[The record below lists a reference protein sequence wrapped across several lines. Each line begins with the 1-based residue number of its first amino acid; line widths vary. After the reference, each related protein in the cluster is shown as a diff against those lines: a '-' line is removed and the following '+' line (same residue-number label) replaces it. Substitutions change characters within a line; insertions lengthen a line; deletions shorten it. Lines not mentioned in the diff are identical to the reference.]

1 MTNAAKSVDD
11 KGAER
16 VMMPITS
23 TKGGRS
29 WLYAGSSRLPD
40 RWSAE
45 PRCETRTERRPSRLN
60 RAPLGF
66 SMAKGNFARPA
77 HRRRQFQ
84 RQCGNYGIDS
94 PNERRQ
100 IETTGRQSRE
110 LFRPVAARRARSR
123 RYASGV
129 GTSERCGVS
138 QVYIAGELPPECL
151 LYAAAV
157 RRRTTVTVD
166 PMATPRLRQ
175 PDRSRSLQGR
185 GRGTP
190 APTRR

>member
-60 RAPLGF
+60 CAPLGF
-66 SMAKGNFARPA
+66 NFARPV

-129 GTSERCGVS
+129 GMRSYDEVEMSGVS
-138 QVYIAGELPPECL
+138 QVYRFLVDADPLAARRIFQMYIAGELPPEMLALC
-151 LYAAAV
+151 
-157 RRRTTVTVD
+157 RRRVQED
-166 PMATPRLRQ
+166 HSH
-175 PDRSRSLQGR
+175 SRSNGDPEA
-185 GRGTP
+185 P
-190 APTRR
+190 AA

>member
-1 MTNAAKSVDD
+1 MTNSAKPVDD
-11 KGAER
+11 KGGGAFR
-16 VMMPITS
+16 HNGLRNPCRAPTLASQLGATRLQHGQRTS
-23 TKGGRS
+23 AR
-29 WLYAGSSRLPD
+29 A
-40 RWSAE
+40 
-45 PRCETRTERRPSRLN
+45 TERTRQ
-60 RAPLGF
+60 F
-66 SMAKGNFARPA
+66 
-77 HRRRQFQ
+77 RRR
-84 RQCGNYGIDS
+84 CGNYGIDS

-123 RYASGV
+123 RHASGV
-129 GTSERCGVS
+129 GMRSYDEVEMSGVS
-138 QVYIAGELPPECL
+138 QVYRFLVDADPLAARRIFRCTSRASCRQKCL

-157 RRRTTVTVD
+157 CRRTTVTVD

-175 PDRSRSLQGR
+175 HDRSRSLQGR